1 MKLEGQGKT
10 RSDGSI
16 DMRSLLAGAA
26 VAAALMG
33 GGAALAAPCT
43 TAGALAALPAWFRAG
58 PLRSWD
64 DVVCAY
70 AAAWLAGCRG

>member
-1 MKLEGQGKT
+1 
-10 RSDGSI
+10 
-16 DMRSLLAGAA
+16 
-26 VAAALMG
+26 MG